1 LGLVVKANI
10 ESVVLVVIFFFE
22 NAQESYAPLYIK
34 KIGKRSKIDQT
45 TAGLL
50 TGARK

>member
-1 LGLVVKANI
+1 MYI
-10 ESVVLVVIFFFE
+10 SFFLE
-22 NAQESYAPLYIK
+22 NAQESCAPLYIK
-34 KIGKRSKIDQT
+34 KIGKKSKIDQR